1 MFNIE
6 ELSLIKMYSGINPSR
21 DSVVA
26 AMRDSLP
33 YVEEEAIR
41 AAMTNTI
48 RKVNAMT
55 NEAFLA
61 LDLSDTFERTGL

>member
-21 DSVVA
+21 DSVVV

-33 YVEEEAIR
+33 YVEEGAIR
-41 AAMTNTI
+41 ATMTNTI

>member
-21 DSVVA
+21 DSVVV

>member
-21 DSVVA
+21 DSVVV

-41 AAMTNTI
+41 ATMTNTI